1 MPKYTDIDFLLSK
14 NELTNDVNTK
24 LDINAISQAI
34 KNIILTSKTEKPFNQ
49 TFGANGLDIINEN
62 FSELQKKVL
71 SSNITAEIR
80 LQEPRAEIRQ
90 INIEKGEAGT
100 LIITV
105 SFSPIYAENIVRTL
119 NLEVTGTGE

>member
-71 SSNITAEIR
+71 SSNIIAEIR